1 MEQTKKILYDLQ
13 NTICT
18 NMRLSDDNKT
28 DSPSIYRNSASTF
41 QICSE
46 ELKNYINQA
55 IPLKKIIVDSE
66 TLYVCDISNL
76 TDSDYNSLVFQC
88 RGDVLKSRETT
99 TQIMH
104 AYFNDHV
111 SYSIIQNLGRV
122 ININRKCPYVAGS
135 IVFVPDKGPSKHHVN
150 WIGLHHLKNYSS
162 YNDKTLLSFIH
173 HHELIINL
181 NIKNVHKLF
190 DQAIRLYL
198 VELQISREWQLLFA
212 PTQNFDTDTLLQ
224 RKTRSNMSGANAP
237 SPIGWHTKLVYSLS
251 FKMVTLT
258 LGEDNPYLEDIKEAF
273 ALVEDE
279 IET

>member
-18 NMRLSDDNKT
+18 NMRMPGDKIE
-28 DSPSIYRNSASTF
+28 DSPSIYRTSATTF

-46 ELKNYINQA
+46 ELKKYINQA

-76 TDSDYNSLVFQC
+76 ADSDYNSLVFQY
-88 RGDVLKSRETT
+88 RGDVLKSKETT
-99 TQIMH
+99 TQIMQS
-104 AYFNDHV
+104 YFNDHV
-111 SYSIIQNLGRV
+111 PYSTIQNLGRV
-122 ININRKCPYVAGS
+122 ININRKCPYVAGT
-135 IVFVPDKGPSKHHVN
+135 IVFVPDKGPSKQNVN

-162 YNDKTLLSFIH
+162 YKDKTLLSFVH

-212 PTQNFDTDTLLQ
+212 PTQSFDTDTLLQ
-224 RKTRSNMSGANAP
+224 RKTRSKMTGTDAP

-251 FKMVTLT
+251 YKMVTLT
-258 LGEDNPYLEDIKEAF
+258 LGEDDPYLEDIKEAF
-273 ALVEDE
+273 SLIEDE